1 MNKIYL
7 ITAAFAVMASLSGCS
22 DTELAS
28 IDTAQEKTP
37 IGFHTVGS
45 QMGSRATI
53 INSGDITKTDFNV
66 FAFEKNADGKDGAIF
81 MGNKTNDIGLGGV
94 NISYTDEDKWHYTE
108 VSDLKY
114 WPTTPL
120 NFYAVNPAKAAD
132 GNNPYTW
139 EITAGKKEIT
149 YHCFDEKTGKS
160 NVDVMYAIA
169 KDQKKS
175 TNSGTVKLKF
185 HHILSQVAFRA
196 KTNLDGM
203 QVDIKEIQIKNFKTG
218 GIFNLPVDANADT
231 KPTQS
236 NWQLGEIYKT
246 SAFTLIS
253 KADDEP
259 IVVNSTSTATD
270 ITIANPMLFAP
281 QTLTAWN
288 TTLHKK
294 IGDADNSDESYLII
308 SCKIKTNDLYN
319 LGSDTEYKT
328 LYVPFGGYE
337 WQPGMR
343 YVYTLVFGGG
353 YDADGNTILQPI
365 NFEPSVEKWGEDGGN
380 ITTGNDINI
389 QQ

>member
-7 ITAAFAVMASLSGCS
+7 FTAAFAVMASLSGCS

-66 FAFEKNADGKDGAIF
+66 FAFEKKADGTDGAMF
-81 MGNKTNDIGLGGV
+81 MGGQTNSVGLAGV
-94 NISYTDEDKWHYTE
+94 NISYTEEDKWHYTTG
-108 VSDLKY
+108 SDLKY

-132 GNNPYTW
+132 GELLYHW
-139 EITAGKKEIT
+139 EITADKKEIT
-149 YHCFDEKTGKS
+149 YHCFDETTSTTGKS

-169 KDQKKS
+169 KNQEKS
-175 TNSGTVKLKF
+175 TNSGTVELKF

-196 KTNLDGM
+196 KTNSDGM
-203 QVDIKEIQIKNFKTG
+203 QVDIKEIKIKNFKTG
-218 GIFNLPVDANADT
+218 GTFNLPDDAET

-236 NWQLGEIYKT
+236 NWELGDTYKH

-253 KADDEP
+253 KADDAP
-259 IVVNSTSTATD
+259 IVVNSTSTVKD

-281 QTLTAWN
+281 QTLPAWN
-288 TTLHKK
+288 TSHNITA
-294 IGDADNSDESYLII
+294 ADNSGESYLII
-308 SCKIKTNDLYN
+308 SCKIKIGDFYK
-319 LGSDTEYKT
+319 LGSDTEYGT
-328 LYVPFGGYE
+328 LYIPFGGYD

-353 YDADGNTILQPI
+353 YDENGNPILQPI
-365 NFEPSVEKWGEDGGN
+365 NFEPSVENWPTDENSTKS
-380 ITTGNDINI
+380 DIDL
-389 QQ
+389 

>member
-132 GNNPYTW
+132 GNNPYIW

-236 NWQLGEIYKT
+236 NWQLGKIYKT

>member
-7 ITAAFAVMASLSGCS
+7 LTAAFAVMASLSGCS

-53 INSGDITKTDFNV
+53 INSGDITSTDFNV
-66 FAFEKNADGKDGAIF
+66 FAFEKKADGKDGTFF

-94 NISYTDEDKWHYTE
+94 NISYTDEDKWHYTTG
-108 VSDLKY
+108 SDLKY

-120 NFYAVNPAKAAD
+120 NFYAVNPAKAAN
-132 GNNPYTW
+132 GSIPYHW
-139 EITAGKKEIT
+139 EITADKKEIT
-149 YHCFDEKTGKS
+149 YNCFDETTTGKS

-169 KDQKKS
+169 KDQTKS

-196 KTNLDGM
+196 KTNSDGM
-203 QVDIKEIQIKNFKTG
+203 QVDIKEIKINNFKAG
-218 GIFNLPVDANADT
+218 GIFTLPDDAET
-231 KPTQS
+231 KPTQM
-236 NWQLGEIYKT
+236 NWNLGDTYT
-246 SAFTLIS
+246 STFTLIS
-253 KADDEP
+253 KADNEP

-294 IGDADNSDESYLII
+294 IGDADKSDESYLII

-328 LYVPFGGYE
+328 LYVPFGAD
-337 WQPGMR
+337 WQPGKR

-353 YDADGNTILQPI
+353 YDADGHAILQPI
-365 NFEPSVEKWGEDGGN
+365 NFEPSVEPWGNENKDV
-380 ITTGNDINI
+380 NI
-389 QQ
+389 QPQQ

>member
-28 IDTAQEKTP
+28 IDTAQEKNP

-45 QMGSRATI
+45 QMGSRAKI

-66 FAFEKNADGKDGAIF
+66 FAFEKKADGADGAMF
-81 MGNKTNDIGLGGV
+81 MGGDKENSVGLAGV
-94 NISYTDEDKWHYTE
+94 NISYSEKDKWHYTTG
-108 VSDLKY
+108 SDLKY

-132 GNNPYTW
+132 GELTYYW
-139 EITAGKKEIT
+139 EITADKKEIT
-149 YHCFDEKTGKS
+149 YHCFDEITTTTGKS

-169 KDQKKS
+169 KNQTKS
-175 TNSGTVKLKF
+175 TNSGTVELKF

-196 KTNLDGM
+196 KTKVDGM
-203 QVDIKEIQIKNFKTG
+203 QVDIKEIKINNFKTG
-218 GIFNLPVDANADT
+218 GAFTLPDDAET

-236 NWQLGEIYKT
+236 DWNLGDTYT
-246 SAFTLIS
+246 HSALTLIS
-253 KADDEP
+253 KADDDP
-259 IVVNSTSTATD
+259 IVVNSTRTAKD

-288 TTLHKK
+288 TSHNITE
-294 IGDADNSDESYLII
+294 ANNSNESYLVI
-308 SCKIKTNDLYN
+308 SCKIKINDFYK
-319 LGSDTEYKT
+319 LGSVDKYET
-328 LYVPFGGYE
+328 LYLPFGGYE

-343 YVYTLVFGGG
+343 YIYTLVFGGG
-353 YDADGNTILQPI
+353 YDTDGKPILQPI
-365 NFEPSVEKWGEDGGN
+365 NFEAKVEDWPTDETSIKS
-380 ITTGNDINI
+380 DISL
-389 QQ
+389 

>member
-7 ITAAFAVMASLSGCS
+7 FTAAFAVMASLSGCS

-66 FAFEKNADGKDGAIF
+66 FAFEKKADGTDGAVF
-81 MGNKTNDIGLGGV
+81 MGDQTNKVGLAGV
-94 NISYTDEDKWHYTE
+94 NISYTEEDKWHYTTG
-108 VSDLKY
+108 SDLKY

-120 NFYAVNPAKAAD
+120 NFYAVNPAKIAD
-132 GNNPYTW
+132 LSFSYAW
-139 EITAGKKEIT
+139 EIDANKKQIT
-149 YHCFDEKTGKS
+149 YNCFEEKAGKS

-169 KDQKKS
+169 KNQKKS
-175 TNSGTVKLKF
+175 TNSGTVNLKF

-203 QVDIKEIQIKNFKTG
+203 QVNIKEIKIKNFKTG
-218 GIFNLPVDANADT
+218 GIFNFPDDEET

-236 NWQLGEIYKT
+236 NWELGETYKH

-253 KADDEP
+253 KADDAP
-259 IVVNSTSTATD
+259 IVVNSTSTVKD

-281 QTLTAWN
+281 QTLPAWN
-288 TTLHKK
+288 TSHN
-294 IGDADNSDESYLII
+294 IAAADNSGESYLII
-308 SCKIKTNDLYN
+308 SCKIKIGDFYK
-319 LGSDTEYKT
+319 LGSDTEYGT
-328 LYVPFGGYE
+328 LYIPFGGYD

-353 YDADGNTILQPI
+353 YDENGNPILQPI
-365 NFEPSVEKWGEDGGN
+365 NFEPSVENWPTDENSTKS
-380 ITTGNDINI
+380 DIYL
-389 QQ
+389 

>member
-1 MNKIYL
+1 
-7 ITAAFAVMASLSGCS
+7 MASLSGCS

-53 INSGDITKTDFNV
+53 INSGDITSTDFNV
-66 FAFEKNADGKDGAIF
+66 FAFEKKTDGTDGAFF
-81 MGNKTNDIGLGGV
+81 MGDKTNDIGLGGV
-94 NISYTDEDKWHYTE
+94 NISYTDEDKWHYTTG
-108 VSDLKY
+108 SDLKY

-132 GNNPYTW
+132 GSIPYTW
-139 EITAGKKEIT
+139 VIKADKKEIH
-149 YHCFDEKTGKS
+149 YNCFDEKYGKP

-169 KDQKKS
+169 KDQAKS
-175 TNSGTVKLKF
+175 TNSGTVELNF

-196 KTNLDGM
+196 KTNSDGM
-203 QVDIKEIQIKNFKTG
+203 QVDIKEILIKNFKTG

-253 KADDEP
+253 KADDDP

-288 TTLHKK
+288 TTLHK

-328 LYVPFGGYE
+328 LYVPFGAD
-337 WQPGMR
+337 WHPGKR

-353 YDADGNTILQPI
+353 YDTDGNAILQPI
-365 NFEPSVEKWGEDGGN
+365 NFEPEVKEWP
-380 ITTGNDINI
+380 NDENSFKSDKNL
-389 QQ
+389 

>member
-45 QMGSRATI
+45 QMGSRAKI
-53 INSGDITKTDFNV
+53 INSGEDLKSTDFNV
-66 FAFEKNADGKDGAIF
+66 FAFEKKADGTDGAMF
-81 MGNKTNDIGLGGV
+81 MGDKTNDVGLAGV
-94 NISYTDEDKWHYTE
+94 NISYTEEEKWHYTTG
-108 VSDLKY
+108 SDLKY

-120 NFYAVNPAKAAD
+120 NFYAVNPAKIAD
-132 GNNPYTW
+132 LTFSYAW
-139 EITAGKKEIT
+139 EIEANKKEIT
-149 YHCFDEKTGKS
+149 YNCFDEKTGKS

-169 KDQKKS
+169 KDQSKS

-196 KTNLDGM
+196 KTNSDGM
-203 QVDIKEIQIKNFKTG
+203 QVDIKEIKIKNFKTG
-218 GIFNLPVDANADT
+218 GTFKLPDDAET

-236 NWQLGEIYKT
+236 NWQLGATYKH

-253 KADDEP
+253 KADDDP
-259 IVVNSTSTATD
+259 IVVNSTSTAKD

-288 TTLHKK
+288 TSHNTTE
-294 IGDADNSDESYLII
+294 ADELDESYLVI
-308 SCKIKTNDLYN
+308 SCKIKINNFYK
-319 LGSDTEYKT
+319 LGSVDEYDT
-328 LYVPFGGYE
+328 LYIPFGGYV

-353 YDADGNTILQPI
+353 YKADGTPILQPI
-365 NFEPSVEKWGEDGGN
+365 NFEPSVGEWGEDA
-380 ITTGNDINI
+380 TTSNDIPLY
-389 QQ
+389 QQQ

>member
-7 ITAAFAVMASLSGCS
+7 FTAAFAVMASLSGCS

-53 INSGDITKTDFNV
+53 INNSEDLKSTDFNV
-66 FAFEKNADGKDGAIF
+66 FAFEKKADGTDGAIF
-81 MGNKTNDIGLGGV
+81 MGAEVDDIGRKGV
-94 NISYTDEDKWHYTE
+94 NISYSEEDKWHYTTG
-108 VSDLKY
+108 SDLKY

-120 NFYAVNPAKAAD
+120 NFYAVNPAKASD
-132 GNNPYTW
+132 GSISYGW
-139 EITAGKKEIT
+139 EIEANTKQIT
-149 YHCFDEKTGKS
+149 YNCFDEKTGKS

-169 KDQKKS
+169 KNQEKS
-175 TNSGTVKLKF
+175 TNSGTVNLKF

-203 QVDIKEIQIKNFKTG
+203 QVDIKEIQIKNFKMG
-218 GIFNLPVDANADT
+218 GIFNLPGDADT

-236 NWQLGEIYKT
+236 NWQLGLIHKGNP
-246 SAFTLIS
+246 FTLIS
-253 KADDEP
+253 KADDDP
-259 IVVNSTSTATD
+259 IVVNSTSTAKD
-270 ITIANPMLFAP
+270 ITIDNPMLFAP

-308 SCKIKTNDLYN
+308 SCKIKINDFYN
-319 LGSDTEYKT
+319 LGSDDEYGT
-328 LYVPFGGYE
+328 LYVPFGGYDWE
-337 WQPGMR
+337 PGMR
-343 YVYTLVFGGG
+343 YIYTLVFGGG
-353 YDADGNTILQPI
+353 YDENGKAILQPI
-365 NFEPSVEKWGEDGGN
+365 NFDATVEDWPTDGN
-380 ITTGNDINI
+380 STKSDIDL
-389 QQ
+389 

>member
-7 ITAAFAVMASLSGCS
+7 LTAAFAVMASLSGCS

-45 QMGSRATI
+45 QMRTRATI
-53 INSGDITKTDFNV
+53 INSGDITSTDFNV
-66 FAFEKNADGKDGAIF
+66 FAFEKKTDGTDGAFF
-81 MGNKTNDIGLGGV
+81 MGDKTNDIGLGGV
-94 NISYTDEDKWHYTE
+94 NISYTDEDKWHYTTG
-108 VSDLKY
+108 SDLKY
-114 WPTTPL
+114 WPTTPQ

-132 GNNPYTW
+132 GSIPYTW
-139 EITAGKKEIT
+139 VIKADKKEIH
-149 YHCFDEKTGKS
+149 YNCFDEKYGKP

-169 KDQKKS
+169 KDQAKS
-175 TNSGTVKLKF
+175 TNSGTVELNF

-196 KTNLDGM
+196 KTNSDGM
-203 QVDIKEIQIKNFKTG
+203 QVDIKEILIKNFKTG

-253 KADDEP
+253 KADDDP

-288 TTLHKK
+288 TTLHK

-328 LYVPFGGYE
+328 LYVPFGAD
-337 WQPGMR
+337 WHPGKR

-353 YDADGNTILQPI
+353 YDTDGNAILQPI
-365 NFEPSVEKWGEDGGN
+365 NFEPEVKDWPTDETSTKS
-380 ITTGNDINI
+380 DIGL
-389 QQ
+389 